1 MTSKR
6 VRHKT
11 GTANYAS
18 TGEDLAQ
25 SLFTPEMWVDN
36 GVMSTSRRLPA
47 SVRNMTGSMES
58 LPAIEEA
65 SIDKT
70 SLATI
75 QERLDRVEK
84 LLGDLLLLQNA
95 PIHENSI
102 TVEDRISDEEWLSE
116 WQAEQP
122 EIFLSEQEVEQEIA
136 FYEAKY
142 QIRSEELMQKV
153 RERKAPDTGEVMDWM
168 MLLQCR
174 NREE

>member
-65 SIDKT
+65 
-70 SLATI
+70 
-75 QERLDRVEK
+75 VEK
-84 LLGDLLLLQNA
+84 LKDG
-95 PIHENSI
+95 SI
-102 TVEDRISDEEWLSE
+102 ASYRYDPGTARIV
-116 WQAEQP
+116 A
-122 EIFLSEQEVEQEIA
+122 
-136 FYEAKY
+136 
-142 QIRSEELMQKV
+142 
-153 RERKAPDTGEVMDWM
+153 G
-168 MLLQCR
+168 
-174 NREE
+174 